1 MSHNVL
7 ITGNGFDLD
16 IGYPTRYADFVNSRH
31 WPLKEKDLSALGVPN
46 LRNYIYDFTETNKDN
61 LGNVKWIDI
70 EQLLKEYALSKNKEG
85 TYNEEIVLADEK
97 CYDLIVSSF
106 ATYLREAILT
116 AKTSSLGLKS
126 STKLIH
132 AISKSSKEWIGYTF
146 NYTDSST
153 IIDFVSKATEN
164 GSLKIPFTHLHVT
177 HLHGKIDFDSLINHT
192 LILGI
197 DDGAHIPQEYKFLR
211 KSWNT
216 NYESH
221 KMDEDL
227 LQADDI
233 ICYGWS
239 CGDIDREYFRDF
251 LNEIKDVP
259 GARGKKRGLHFI
271 IYDEPARKS
280 IMENL
285 EAIEVS
291 MSLLKKYTDL
301 NFYLTSQKQNP
312 IEVDRFKKLLDKISK

>member
-46 LRNYIYDFTETNKDN
+46 LRNYIYNFTETNKDN

-70 EQLLKEYALSKNKEG
+70 EQLLKEYAQSKNKEG
-85 TYNEEIVLADEK
+85 TYNEEIVLADEE
-97 CYDLIVSSF
+97 CYNSIVSSF
-106 ATYLREAILT
+106 TTYLREAILNGRT
-116 AKTSSLGLKS
+116 DSLGLKS
-126 STKLIH
+126 STKLIN

-146 NYTDSST
+146 NYTDTST

-164 GSLKIPFTHLHVT
+164 GSLKIPFTHLH
-177 HLHGKIDFDSLINHT
+177 GRIDLDSLINHT

-197 DDGAHIPQEYKFLR
+197 DDVVSIPKEYKFLR

-216 NYESH
+216 HYESH
-221 KMDEDL
+221 KLDADL

-251 LNEIKDVP
+251 INEINNSSE
-259 GARGKKRGLHFI
+259 ARGKKRGLYFI
-271 IYDEPARKS
+271 TYDEQSRKN

-285 EAIEVS
+285 DAMGAQ
-291 MSLLKKYTDL
+291 MSQLKKYTDL

-312 IEVDRFKKLLDKISK
+312 IVVDRFKKLLDKISK